1 MRWMSVIVLLAVI
14 SCGRLLAQRAPG
26 MLISSPPPQAHTV
39 PHGFS
44 RNPIFF
50 GAPWFGD
57 YGYAVN
63 QPAPQVIVVQPQPA
77 VPEVKKE
84 EAKPITPL
92 LIEEQNGQYVR
103 SDAKTAAGSPKIET
117 QPSQLGP
124 YKTAAPLTQMAR
136 DSAPAIL
143 VFRDGHREQVREY
156 TLADGA
162 LYARGD
168 YWTDGYWNRKILLSS
183 LDLRAT
189 MAANRQSGI
198 DFVLPSGPNV
208 VVIGP

>member
-1 MRWMSVIVLLAVI
+1 MRWMSAIVLLALI
-14 SCGRLLAQRAPG
+14 SGGQLFAQRAPG
-26 MLISSPPPQAHTV
+26 MLISSPPPRARAV
-39 PHGFS
+39 PHHFS

-57 YGYAVN
+57 YGYAVD
-63 QPAPQVIVVQPQPA
+63 QPAPQVILVQPQPA
-77 VPEVKKE
+77 APEVKKE

-103 SDAKTAAGSPKIET
+103 SDAKTADGSSKIAT
-117 QPSQLGP
+117 KPSQLTSN
-124 YKTAAPLTQMAR
+124 KTVAPSVQMAQY
-136 DSAPAIL
+136 SPPAVLI
-143 VFRDGHREQVREY
+143 FRDGHREQVREY

-168 YWTDGYWNRKILLSS
+168 YWTDGYWNKKILLSS
-183 LDLRAT
+183 LDLPAT

-198 DFVLPSGPNV
+198 
-208 VVIGP
+208 